1 MPLDDFD
8 AHTVTYANQTSATDS
23 QNVDVSAHSHK
34 TLLTY
39 NMVTED
45 FTIDQME
52 NEQSD
57 EYYCEKHNVTEP
69 AYKGQVDEH
78 CPYCRVEQNR
88 RDYIRHEAT
97 RDPLVEPW

>member
-1 MPLDDFD
+1 
-8 AHTVTYANQTSATDS
+8 
-23 QNVDVSAHSHK
+23 
-34 TLLTY
+34 
-39 NMVTED
+39 MVTED

-57 EYYCEKHNVTEP
+57 EYYCEQHNVTEP